1 MQIANVRALRAI
13 LPLCLL
19 AATVA
24 CGRGVH
30 LKMNGIERNTAG
42 STAGHDGSGAES
54 GHQLP
59 SSITLSWTP
68 PVENVNGTTLEDLA
82 GYKIYSGP
90 AHNDLELRTT
100 LHNPGL
106 ARYVIEPLAPHEIC
120 FAITAI
126 NSKGSES
133 ARTAVVS
140 LPTG

>member
-30 LKMNGIERNTAG
+30 LKMNGIDRNTAG
-42 STAGHDGSGAES
+42 STAGRAEN

-68 PVENVNGTTLEDLA
+68 PLENVDGTTLEDLA
-82 GYKIYSGP
+82 GYKIYSGT

>member
-1 MQIANVRALRAI
+1 MQIANVRALRAV

-24 CGRGVH
+24 CGKGVH
-30 LKMNGIERNTAG
+30 LKMNGIDRSANAGTAG
-42 STAGHDGSGAES
+42 RDGSGADS
-54 GHQLP
+54 GHQRP
-59 SSITLSWTP
+59 SSVTLSWTP
-68 PVENVNGTTLEDLA
+68 PLENVDGTTLQDLA

-90 AHNDLELRTT
+90 AHNDLELRTM

-120 FAITAI
+120 FAITAV

-133 ARTAVVS
+133 ARTAVVF
-140 LPTG
+140 LPTS

>member
-24 CGRGVH
+24 CGKGVN
-30 LKMNGIERNTAG
+30 LKMNGLDRSAAAGTAASG
-42 STAGHDGSGAES
+42 GSGAAS

-68 PVENVNGTTLEDLA
+68 PLENVDGTTLEDLA

-106 ARYVIEPLAPHEIC
+106 ARYVIEPLAPHETC

-133 ARTAVVS
+133 RRTAVVS